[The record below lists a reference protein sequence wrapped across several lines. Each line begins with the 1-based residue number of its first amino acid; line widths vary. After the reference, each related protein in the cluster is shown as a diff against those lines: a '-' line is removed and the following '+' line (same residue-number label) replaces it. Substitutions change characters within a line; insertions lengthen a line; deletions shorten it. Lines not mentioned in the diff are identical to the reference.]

1 MKYMGSKNKISK
13 EILEVI
19 LKDRT
24 TDQWYVEPFCGGLGT
39 FDKVT
44 GNRIANDKNKYL
56 IAMWNGLQKNTH
68 RPTSAEITKDL
79 YSRARIEFN
88 NGTNLEF
95 NDFLIGWIGWMG
107 SFNGRF
113 FDGGYS
119 GKTDSRDYIDEQIRN
134 TEKQIPHISDAIF
147 LTGDYKEL
155 EIPPKSIIYCDIPYA
170 NTKQYSTS
178 KNFNYVEFW
187 DWCRAKTDDGHR
199 VYISEYNAPDDFECV
214 WSKKVTN
221 SMNSFNT
228 YNPIEKLFTIKH
240 ESSTTTTNEESMAQ
254 SMIDLFN

>member
-13 EILEVI
+13 EILKVI
-19 LKDRT
+19 LKGRCN
-24 TDQWYVEPFCGGLGT
+24 DQWYVEPFCGGLGT
-39 FDKVT
+39 LDKVV

-56 IAMWNGLQKNTH
+56 IAMWKGLQKNRI
-68 RPTSAEITKDL
+68 RPTSVEITKDL
-79 YSRARIEFN
+79 YSMARTEFN
-88 NGTNLEF
+88 NGTNLYF
-95 NDFLIGWIGWMG
+95 DDFLIGWIGWMG

-119 GKTDSRDYIDEQIRN
+119 GKTDDRDYIEEQIRN
-134 TEKQIPHISDAIF
+134 TEKQIPLIADVIF
-147 LTGDYKEL
+147 TTGDYKDVI
-155 EIPPKSIIYCDIPYA
+155 IPSNSIIYCDIPYK

-178 KNFNYVEFW
+178 KNFNYDEFW
-187 DWCRAKTDDGHR
+187 DWCRNKISDGHT

-221 SMNSFNT
+221 SLNSFNT
-228 YNPIEKLFTIKH
+228 YNPVEKLFTINKSLN
-240 ESSTTTTNEESMAQ
+240 SSI